1 METSA
6 RPRQILYVC
15 AAVVATLLVGTVG
28 FQLILHE
35 TWFQSFY
42 RAVVTATLTGLDSVP
57 PNDAARALSI
67 VLVIAGLT
75 IIAYAG
81 AVIVESI
88 AGGVF
93 TGVLADR
100 RRDRTIQRM
109 RDHFII
115 CGYGRVGRRVAE
127 EFRASGVPYVVL
139 DFERRWRSRM
149 RERAR
154 RPLHRGN
161 AAPRTRISQ
170 GAGSSARA
178 GSSSR
183 PTPTSTTSTSRSRR
197 ARRGRT

>member
-1 METSA
+1 VETSA
-6 RPRQILYVC
+6 RPRQILYVS
-15 AAVVATLLVGTVG
+15 AAVVVTLLVGTVG

-100 RRDRTIQRM
+100 RRDRTIKRM

-139 DFERRWRSRM
+139 DFSAIAKGGGG
-149 RERAR
+149 RAR
-154 RPLHRGN
+154 RPVHRRDRHGG
-161 AAPRTRISQ
+161 RGSRQ
-170 GAGSSARA
+170 GGARARA

-183 PTPTSTTSTSRSRR
+183 PTPTSTTSTSRCRR
-197 ARRGRT
+197 ARLDLT

>member
-6 RPRQILYVC
+6 RPRQILYVS
-15 AAVVATLLVGTVG
+15 AAVVVTLLVGTVG

-139 DFERRWRSRM
+139 DFSAVAKAARTSTATCSSRETGTEDEDLVKAGL
-149 RERAR
+149 ERAR
-154 RPLHRGN
+154 GLVVSSDSDVDN
-161 AAPRTRISQ
+161 LYITL
-170 GAGSSARA
+170 SAR
-178 GSSSR
+178 
-183 PTPTSTTSTSRSRR
+183 
-197 ARRGRT
+197 RRGRT